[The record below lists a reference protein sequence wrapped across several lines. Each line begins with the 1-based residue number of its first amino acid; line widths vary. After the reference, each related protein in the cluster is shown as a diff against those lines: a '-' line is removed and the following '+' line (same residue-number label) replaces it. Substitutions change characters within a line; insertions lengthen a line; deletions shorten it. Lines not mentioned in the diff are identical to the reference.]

1 MCKKLTILYHYLQ
14 TKWHMRFGIRAL
26 QKWQAK
32 HKSLITQFAYKHSPF
47 YRQHAGKLTSKKIMM
62 DHFSTFNTKQINK
75 EQALQL
81 AMDAEQSRN
90 FHAMLDGVTVGLS
103 SGTSGNR
110 GLFLVS
116 ESERLAWCGNILA
129 KMLPKAPWRR
139 QKVALFLRANST
151 LYEAVKSK
159 TLSFLYFDLLED
171 PKTLRQKL
179 NAFAPDVLVAPPSM
193 LLMLIGSCEPKKVI
207 SVAEVLSPIDET
219 RLESGFQQKIFQ
231 IYQCTEGFLGFT
243 CSHGTLHLNEDL
255 LIIEK
260 EYIDEFRFIP
270 IITDLSRKTQPIIRY
285 RLDDILVEKKT
296 PCPCGCIFQAL
307 ERIEGRCDD
316 LLYVAL
322 PHGGAKPLFPDFVNR
337 KIIAVSESIEEYEV
351 VQTKLD
357 RWEIYLKDEFRE
369 SVIAALH
376 ELFERIGCLF
386 PEIVFV
392 DHPFP
397 RLPGAKL
404 RRIQRKYATV

>member
-1 MCKKLTILYHYLQ
+1 MRKKLTILYHYFQ
-14 TKWHMRFGIRAL
+14 AKWRMRFGIKAL

-32 HKSLITQFAYKHSPF
+32 HSSLITQFARTHSSF
-47 YRQHAGKLTSKKIMM
+47 YRQHAGKLLSKKIMM
-62 DHFSTFNTKQINK
+62 DHFSMFNTKQINK
-75 EQALQL
+75 EQAFKL
-81 AMDAEQSRN
+81 AIDAEQTRN
-90 FHAMLDGVTVGLS
+90 FRATLNEVTVGLS

-116 ESERLAWCGNILA
+116 ESERLAWCGNVLA
-129 KMLPKAPWRR
+129 KMLPKPPWRR
-139 QKVALFLRANST
+139 QKIALFLRANST
-151 LYEAVKSK
+151 LYEAVNSK
-159 TLSFLYFDLLED
+159 TLSFVYFDLLED
-171 PKTLRQKL
+171 PTILRQKL
-179 NAFAPDVLVAPPSM
+179 NDFAPDVLVAPPSM
-193 LLMLIGSCEPKKVI
+193 LLMLIGSCEPIRVI
-207 SVAEVLSPIDET
+207 SVAEVLSSMDEK

-255 LIIEK
+255 LIFEK
-260 EYIDEFRFIP
+260 EYIDDVRFIP
-270 IITDLSRKTQPIIRY
+270 IITDLFRKTQPIIRY

-322 PHGGAKPLFPDFVNR
+322 PHGGTKPLFPDFVNR

-376 ELFERIGCLF
+376 ELFERIGCLV

-404 RRIQRKYATV
+404 RRIQRRYATV